1 MKESLLPLT
10 SRATHDATLDST
22 MVPCGYDIVI
32 DSTRIASRIIILEY
46 RGSRTQSV
54 SDRGPLWVESTSPKL
69 DVAR

>member
-32 DSTRIASRIIILEY
+32 DSTRIAFRIIILEY
-46 RGSRTQSV
+46 RGSRTQSGSLTEV
-54 SDRGPLWVESTSPKL
+54 LCG
-69 DVAR
+69 